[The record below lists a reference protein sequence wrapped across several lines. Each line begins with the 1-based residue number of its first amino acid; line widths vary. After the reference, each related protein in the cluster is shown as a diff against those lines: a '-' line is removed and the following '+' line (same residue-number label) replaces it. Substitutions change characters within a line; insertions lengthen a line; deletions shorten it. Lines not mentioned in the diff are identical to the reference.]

1 MLGTPGYLL
10 ELFEIYEAWNEGA
23 YFGPGTTDFSAEPI
37 SRLDRAAQRHDFVYA
52 SNPDTRSG
60 RAGRA
65 RGDLDMAREVGGL
78 TGIALT
84 TQAMIRVFTFNQV
97 SIPWAD

>member
-10 ELFEIYEAWNEGA
+10 EIFEIEEAWSRGA
-23 YFGPGTTDFSAEPI
+23 YFGPGKTDFSAEPI
-37 SRLDRAAQRHDFVYA
+37 SRLDRAAKRHDFVYA

-78 TGIALT
+78 TGTFMT
-84 TQAMIRVFTFNQV
+84 TQAMIRIFSFNLV
-97 SIPWAD
+97 SLPWAD

>member
-10 ELFEIYEAWNEGA
+10 ELFEIQEVWTEGA
-23 YFGPGTTDFSAEPI
+23 YFGPGTTSSSAEPI
-37 SRLDRAAQRHDFVYA
+37 SRLDRAAERHDFVYA

-78 TGIALT
+78 TGAFMT
-84 TQAMIRVFTFNQV
+84 TQAMIRVFSFNLV

>member
-37 SRLDRAAQRHDFVYA
+37 SRLDRAAQRHDIVYA

-78 TGIALT
+78 TGVFMT
-84 TQAMIRVFTFNQV
+84 TQAMIRVFTFNQF

>member
-10 ELFEIYEAWNEGA
+10 ELFEIHEAWTEGE
-23 YFGPGTTDFSAEPI
+23 YFGRGPSDFTQPSI
-37 SRLDRAAQRHDFVYA
+37 NRLDAAARRHDFVYA
-52 SNPDTRSG
+52 TNPDTRVG

-65 RGDLDMAREVGGL
+65 RGDLDMAREVGGP
-78 TGIALT
+78 TGIAMT
-84 TQAMIRVFTFNQV
+84 TQAMIRVFTFNQF

>member
-1 MLGTPGYLL
+1 MLGTPGYIL
-10 ELFEIYEAWNEGA
+10 ELFEIQEAWSRGA
-23 YFGPGTTDFSAEPI
+23 YFGPGTTSSSAKPI
-37 SRLDRAAQRHDFVYA
+37 SRLDAAAQRHDLVYA
-52 SNPDTRSG
+52 SNPDSRSG

-78 TGIALT
+78 TGAFMT
-84 TQAMIRVFTFNQV
+84 TQAMIRVFSFNLV

>member
-10 ELFEIYEAWNEGA
+10 EIFELQEAWSQGA
-23 YFGPGTTDFSAEPI
+23 YFGSGTTSESAEPI
-37 SRLDRAAQRHDFVYA
+37 NRLDAAAQRHDLVYA

-78 TGIALT
+78 TGAAMT
-84 TQAMIRVFTFNQV
+84 TQAMIRIFTFNLV